1 MAFWFVIV
9 AQPEKGRTNINEA
22 ANVAASRQSAA
33 NFDGNSNGGFLP
45 KAATPKADLSRR
57 NLMKAEGNSFPEFVL
72 GWTNGGMDFVLTP
85 ALTFYSL
92 PQERK

>member
-1 MAFWFVIV
+1 
-9 AQPEKGRTNINEA
+9 
-22 ANVAASRQSAA
+22 
-33 NFDGNSNGGFLP
+33 
-45 KAATPKADLSRR
+45 
-57 NLMKAEGNSFPEFVL
+57 MKAEGNSFPEFVL